1 MGVLIH
7 HNHTGYEMP
16 NDNQLTRLALS
27 VIDQEKFQPGEI
39 NIIFTDN
46 KEILQ
51 LNRQYLNHDYYTDV
65 IAFHYGPA
73 REVEGDV
80 FISLDKVDEN
90 AREYGSGFENEVL
103 RVTIHG
109 LLHLIGYTD
118 STDEEKKA
126 MRSLEDRYIQYY
138 QQHFR

>member
-1 MGVLIH
+1 
-7 HNHTGYEMP
+7 MP